1 MNELSRSQSTP
12 VQVETPIG
20 TLSLFPQRFQDIGA
34 FSKLPLDEP
43 SSSRLRSYMPYMAER
58 RGPGIE
64 DGEST
69 RVDEAMIQQL
79 SDEDLERI
87 AEAYLSMAEMREVA
101 QGASPSSGTAAR
113 ADGESATVYLDRLL
127 RADHERKMEDLR
139 GTYEILGDK
148 SREPF
153 SSALD
158 DVDRQASSLRDVATG
173 LMQGHNFAEQ
183 GLRSDL
189 DSRMPSS
196 SLEGAPSWSGRD
208 AHTEDDRLKR
218 ARDEEIML
226 TRSIGIV
233 TTQSAILVASLSEA
247 ATQFLRQFSDT
258 TQKSDQASLRSMRMV
273 LVAVLLV
280 GLLAMIAAAATIA
293 SYVEARENRQMT
305 NQWRESML
313 QSMNE
318 AAAAQAAQVNAL
330 ESQIRELTER
340 QIGLASS
347 SPPLGPAADA
357 AAQKATG
364 DAEAPIQALPKPA
377 VSKRPSKRKVSRT

>member
-1 MNELSRSQSTP
+1 
-12 VQVETPIG
+12 
-20 TLSLFPQRFQDIGA
+20 
-34 FSKLPLDEP
+34 
-43 SSSRLRSYMPYMAER
+43 MAER
-58 RGPGIE
+58 RGSGIE

-87 AEAYLSMAEMREVA
+87 AEAYLSMAEMRQVA
-101 QGASPSSGTAAR
+101 QGASPSSGTTAR

-139 GTYEILGDK
+139 GTYEVLRDK

-173 LMQGHNFAEQ
+173 LMQGQNLAEQ

-189 DSRMPSS
+189 DSGMPSS
-196 SLEGAPSWSGRD
+196 SLESAPPWSSPN
-208 AHTEDDRLKR
+208 AQITEDDRLKR

-258 TQKSDQASLRSMRMV
+258 TQKSDQAALRSMRMV
-273 LVAVLLV
+273 LVAVLVV

-293 SYVEARENRQMT
+293 SYVEARDNRQMT
-305 NQWRESML
+305 NQWRESMQ
-313 QSMNE
+313 QSMSE

-357 AAQKATG
+357 AAQKATS
-364 DAEAPIQALPKPA
+364 DAEPPIQALPKPA
-377 VSKRPSKRKVSRT
+377 VSKRPTKRKVSRT